1 MTTLIKKAL
10 DAYAA
15 STSKTWSHDRSNTVG
30 ASEVGQCMRKIF
42 WLKSENDSRY
52 RVNRD
57 PDYQETWG
65 ARMRGTVFEDAFWEP
80 ALRKK
85 YQERLLF
92 AGKDQQTF
100 VSDYLSATPDG
111 LILLDPQDVVELGI
125 DASSIMVECKTA
137 DPRTNLTVAK
147 PQNILQ
153 AQVQMGLVRE
163 QTSYKPTH
171 SILSYTDASFW
182 SDVKEFIVEFD
193 QQLYD
198 TAKQRAMTIMTE
210 TDLDKILPEGWLA
223 GGYECRYCPFTI
235 ACGIERRNLPYQ
247 DNEVDPQF
255 AAEMRE
261 AAIDLKEAENFRDDM
276 DKDARRLQDQIKR
289 RLREKG
295 VKKIPGVL
303 TWSHVKGRTGYD
315 NKQIKQAASDAGID
329 VEQFKT
335 IGEPGDRLVITLAV
349 DSDS

>member
-1 MTTLIKKAL
+1 MTTLIKRAL

-30 ASEVGQCMRKIF
+30 ASEVGQCIRKIF
-42 WLKSENDSRY
+42 WLKGENDSRY
-52 RVNRD
+52 RVDRD
-57 PDYQETWG
+57 PDYRESWG

-80 ALRKK
+80 ALRKR

-92 AGKDQQTF
+92 AGKEQRTF

-111 LILLDPQDVVELGI
+111 MLILFPEEMAELGI
-125 DASSIMVECKTA
+125 LTSTIMVECKTA

-147 PQNILQ
+147 PQNTLQ

-163 QTSYKPTH
+163 QTSYEPTH

-182 SDVKEFIVEFD
+182 SDVKEFVIEFD
-193 QQLYD
+193 QKLYD

-210 TDLDKILPEGWLA
+210 TDLNKILPEGWLA
-223 GGYECRYCPFTI
+223 GGYECRYCPFTV

-255 AAEMRE
+255 AAEMFY
-261 AAIDLKEAENFRDDM
+261 AAIVLEDDGKSRDTLDSET
-276 DKDARRLQDQIKR
+276 RTLQDQIKR

-315 NKQIKQAASDAGID
+315 NKQIKQAAVDAGID
-329 VEQFKT
+329 VEQFRT
-335 IGEPGDRLVITLAV
+335 AGEPGDRLVITLAV